1 MLMCICEKFCKK
13 IEVIII
19 FNVKVKDM
27 ITSLFCLARTCKT
40 LILGLAIIFMY
51 ANRALIDS
59 TEQNTLR
66 QLNVQLNENI
76 EITSPH

>member
-13 IEVIII
+13 VEVIII

-40 LILGLAIIFMY
+40 LILIFMY
-51 ANRALIDS
+51 ANKTLIDS